1 MTERRHSTCSVII
14 NVKDVNDNTP
24 KFVSRMQINLA
35 EDEQVGYPVM
45 LVAATDAD
53 KNDSIRYTITA
64 GDPGRKFHLNRDTGL
79 SYFPYFTFCSPLSV
93 VHFLY
98 STSCGLLPVV
108 YLL

>member
-1 MTERRHSTCSVII
+1 VTERRHSTCSVII

-64 GDPGRKFHLNRDTGL
+64 QRHRF
-79 SYFPYFTFCSPLSV
+79 V
-93 VHFLY
+93 I
-98 STSCGLLPVV
+98 LPVL
-108 YLL
+108 YFL